1 MSQEKTPKKPLII
14 AHRGASALA
23 PENTLAA
30 FALALKQ
37 GADGIELDVMLTR
50 DKELAVIHDAS
61 VDRTTNGN
69 GLVAEMTLA
78 DLRKLDAGSKFS
90 PDFAGEP
97 IPTLRQVLELTGS
110 RILVNIELKN
120 YAHPLDALTECVIRL
135 VQEMGLS
142 QSVLLSSF
150 NPLNLSRAKRLDPD
164 IRRGLLTFPGK
175 AGALLRGPV
184 GKLFSYQALHPY
196 YEDVNPKMVQAQ
208 HKMGNQ
214 INVWTVD
221 NPVELRRM
229 RDYGVDMLIC
239 NDPAAARLALE
250 A

>member
-135 VQEMGLS
+135 VQELGLS

-150 NPLNLSRAKRLDPD
+150 NRSISAVPNALIQTFAEVYSLSPVKQARYCAGQLGNSFPTRHCT
-164 IRRGLLTFPGK
+164 LT
-175 AGALLRGPV
+175 
-184 GKLFSYQALHPY
+184 
-196 YEDVNPKMVQAQ
+196 M
-208 HKMGNQ
+208 
-214 INVWTVD
+214 
-221 NPVELRRM
+221 RM
-229 RDYGVDMLIC
+229 
-239 NDPAAARLALE
+239 
-250 A
+250 